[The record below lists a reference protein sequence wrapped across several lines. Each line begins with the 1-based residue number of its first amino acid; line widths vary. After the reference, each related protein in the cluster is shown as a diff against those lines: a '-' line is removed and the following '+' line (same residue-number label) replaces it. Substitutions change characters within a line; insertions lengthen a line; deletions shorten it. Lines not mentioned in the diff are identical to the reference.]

1 MVIKPHPFNHTRAEK
16 LLRCLDS
23 FGWSLFIIRRSSI
36 IFSTDQPGVH
46 PLLTIARKFRS
57 GLAGATVVDR
67 VVGICA
73 ARIFCHLRAGSVI
86 ARTMSRT
93 GWGLLTQSRIPC
105 FYQELVAHIRNRT
118 GTDICP
124 FEKMASEIPESVK
137 LLREIEK
144 KIKKGGASS
153 APESTCGN

>member
-1 MVIKPHPFNHTRAEK
+1 MVKPHPFNRTRAEK

-23 FGWSLFIIRRSSI
+23 FGWSLFIIRGSSI
-36 IFSTDQPGVH
+36 IFSTDQPGAH
-46 PLLTIARKFRS
+46 PLLTIARKFHS

-73 ARIFCHLRAGSVI
+73 ARVFCHLRAGSVI

-93 GWGLLTQSRIPC
+93 GWDLLTQARIPC
-105 FYQELVAHIRNRT
+105 FYQELVEHIRNHT

-124 FEKMASEIPESVK
+124 FEKMASRIHAPVR
-137 LLREIEK
+137 LLREMEK
-144 KIKKGGASS
+144 KIKRAEQ
-153 APESTCGN
+153 APP